1 MTEPQLLQTQKSMG
15 DKKQSAFPRFDFTKK
30 VDLDEPYLYHAKLIE
45 VLASCTIGKDG
56 LLHSEN
62 ILKQLITFRYI
73 MELMLDEDLLTT
85 NR

>member
-1 MTEPQLLQTQKSMG
+1 MG
-15 DKKQSAFPRFDFTKK
+15 DKKQSAFPRFDFTPK
-30 VDLDEPYLYHAKLIE
+30 VDPNNSSYLDEPYVYHAKLIE

-73 MELMLDEDLLTT
+73 MELMLNEDLLTT